1 MADTTTLTKKDF
13 KSDQEVRWC
22 PGCGDYA
29 ILNAVQSVCAR
40 LGIARKDTVFVS
52 GIGCSSRFP
61 YYMSTFGF
69 HTIHGR
75 APAIATGIKTAN
87 PDLSVWIA
95 TGDGDGLSIGG
106 NHLAHILRRNLDV
119 TILLFNNQVYG
130 LTKGQY
136 SPTSPTGQRTKTS
149 PMGSID
155 RPFNP
160 IGFALGCNATFVART
175 YDTNIKH
182 MERTFEAAARHKGA
196 SFVEI
201 YQNCVIFNDG
211 CFDDVVDKGV
221 RDDRLLDLVP
231 GEPMVYG
238 AGRDKGIK
246 VEGFETI
253 VSGAEDASVW
263 DAAAASSAPA
273 FTMSMMDENPG
284 HPNPI
289 GVFRAVSAPTYEEVS
304 ASQVAEA
311 IEADGAGTIRDLV
324 YAGETW
330 EVA

>member
-1 MADTTTLTKKDF
+1 
-13 KSDQEVRWC
+13 
-22 PGCGDYA
+22 
-29 ILNAVQSVCAR
+29 
-40 LGIARKDTVFVS
+40 
-52 GIGCSSRFP
+52 
-61 YYMSTFGF
+61 MSTYGF